1 MATTYRHGSDYAQR
15 RMVVFVWIIA
25 AHAFLVWAFASGLAK
40 RVVEFVAPPI
50 ETSIIDEIKT
60 NDEPPPPPPPELERP
75 PVQVVAPEITINL
88 TPDAPPPPIAVITTQ
103 PVAPPPPR
111 PPPVAGTPV
120 KTISI
125 PNPEDMYPATARNA
139 GQEGRPVVTVC
150 VSEASKLESVE
161 VAESSSF
168 PLLDE
173 AAVKVAKGGR
183 YKAAT
188 VDGKPVRQCAKLP
201 VKFQLKK
208 SAN

>member
-1 MATTYRHGSDYAQR
+1 MATTYRHDSSYAQR
-15 RMVVFVWIIA
+15 RLVVFVWIVA
-25 AHAFLVWAFASGLAK
+25 VHVFLIWAFASGLAK
-40 RVVEFVAPPI
+40 RVVELVTPPI
-50 ETSIIDEIKT
+50 EISTIDEIKT
-60 NDEPPPPPPPELERP
+60 DDVPPPPPPPELERP

-103 PVAPPPPR
+103 APITPAPRPAPVAS
-111 PPPVAGTPV
+111 TSV
-120 KTISI
+120 KPISI
-125 PNPEDMYPATARNA
+125 PNPDDMYPSTSRSA

-161 VAESSSF
+161 LAESSSF

-188 VDGKPVRQCAKLP
+188 VEGKPVRQCVKLP

-208 SAN
+208 S